1 MSEISFSKYLKEL
14 REEKNLT
21 IAKLAEKSGVSH
33 TYVSML
39 ERGKRKP
46 TTNIIEALSNAL
58 GDNEEE
64 AGLFKTNMEIFSNE
78 DVLKILNDEVEE
90 RSNNIV
96 NIIKSS
102 NVISDLRAQLK
113 NAEMTL
119 NLNHALN
126 YFTKKEEVRLVHEKR
141 SAGDFVSPDEDLR
154 GIAITLDGKDLTIE
168 EVKALEYLV
177 LGIQKRR
184 NSK

>member
-64 AGLFKTNMEIFSNE
+64 ADLFKTNMEIFSNE

-184 NSK
+184 NLK

>member
-46 TTNIIEALSNAL
+46 TENIIEALSIAL
-58 GDNEEE
+58 GDDAAE
-64 AGLFKTNMEIFSNE
+64 ADQLKTNMQVYSNE
-78 DVLKILNDEVEE
+78 DVLKILNEEVAE
-90 RSNNIV
+90 RSSHNV
-96 NIIKSS
+96 HIIKTT
-102 NVISDLRAQLK
+102 NMISDLREQLK

-126 YFTKKEEVRLVHEKR
+126 YFTKKEELRLVHEKR
-141 SAGDFVSPDEDLR
+141 SSGDFVSPDEDLR

-184 NSK
+184 NLK